1 MRRLLFAITTALLA
15 ALSRPAA
22 AATINVA
29 PGDSYAKIEAAG
41 PGDEVVIAPGTY
53 TFRVH
58 LTKAAPAAQPI
69 VIRAQDP
76 SRPPVW
82 DLSSTLVENA
92 PGSYTAGDRGRG
104 CWQLSGATNVH
115 ISGLV
120 ISGCHN
126 AGANSAG
133 MRYYNGATGIVLSD
147 VVFRDNDNGL
157 TGGTQDSEITVQFCE
172 FDRNGT

>member
-1 MRRLLFAITTALLA
+1 MRRLLFALAAALGA

-53 TFRVH
+53 AFRVQ
-58 LTKAAPAAQPI
+58 LTKAAPAGQPI

-82 DLSSTLVENA
+82 DLSSTLSRTRPEATRRAIAGGAAGSSRA
-92 PGSYTAGDRGRG
+92 PPTSTSRG
-104 CWQLSGATNVH
+104 W
-115 ISGLV
+115 
-120 ISGCHN
+120 
-126 AGANSAG
+126 
-133 MRYYNGATGIVLSD
+133 
-147 VVFRDNDNGL
+147 
-157 TGGTQDSEITVQFCE
+157 
-172 FDRNGT
+172 